1 MNQRLF
7 LLMLLSLGLLAC
19 GATQTRLTGDM
30 KLGEKK
36 GDASSLVKAGDDLW
50 KERADRSKAEAAVA
64 KWEEAIKLDPTDA
77 GAHLKLAYAYYFM
90 ANVHVKWEDDSDA
103 KEEALFKKGY
113 EVAEVAILLEN
124 PNFQKEL
131 KAGKSWE
138 ESISLVPKDKISSLY
153 WYSTNLGKW
162 SLKRGITTTLGNKN
176 RIKSTMEHVRNLD
189 ETFFYGAPHRYFGVY
204 EAKVPFGNIQESGK
218 SFDKAIK
225 INAHYLDTQVL
236 KAQYFAAKTQ
246 NEELFKTL
254 LKGVMD
260 ADPTKIPELV
270 VENKNAQR
278 TAKDLLERI
287 EDFF

>member
-1 MNQRLF
+1 MNQRL
-7 LLMLLSLGLLAC
+7 LLLTLLSLSMLAC
-19 GATQTRLTGDM
+19 GATQTRLTGNM

-36 GDASSLVKAGDDLW
+36 GDASSLIKTGDDLW
-50 KERADRSKAEAAVA
+50 KDRADRKKAEAAVA
-64 KWEEAIKLDPTDA
+64 KWEEAIQMDPTNA
-77 GAHLKLAYAYYFM
+77 MAHLKLSYAYYFM
-90 ANVHVKWEDDSDA
+90 ANVHVKWEEDSDA

-131 KAGKSWE
+131 KAEKSWE
-138 ESISLVPKDKISSLY
+138 ESISLVPKEKISSLY

-162 SLKRGITTTLGNKN
+162 SLKKGITTTLGNKN
-176 RIKSTMEHVRNLD
+176 RIKSTMEHVRSLD

-225 INAHYLDTQVL
+225 INADYLDTQVL

-254 LKGVMD
+254 LKAVIA
-260 ADPTKIPELV
+260 ADVTKIPELI